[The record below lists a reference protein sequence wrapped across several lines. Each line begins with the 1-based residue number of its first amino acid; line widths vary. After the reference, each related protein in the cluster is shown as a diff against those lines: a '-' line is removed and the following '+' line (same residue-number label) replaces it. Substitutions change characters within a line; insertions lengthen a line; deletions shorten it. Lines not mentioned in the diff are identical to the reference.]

1 MSAPPEVT
9 TEVTDLPESKV
20 KIAASVPPEEVERR
34 LQAAARSFASEMKV
48 PGFRKGKVPPEIVL
62 QRIGREAV
70 MEEALREGIPDW
82 YERALISSGVTPV
95 GDPQLDMPE
104 PPAEG
109 DPLEFTIEVGVRPVA
124 ELGEYKGIEV
134 PRTVPEAPAEAIDA
148 EIERMREGLAG
159 LDTVERAAGDG
170 DFILIDYAGEIEG
183 EAFEGGAATDF
194 LLELGS
200 ETLIEGF
207 NEQLTGSE
215 AGETRTVEVTFPEEY
230 HAEHLSGK
238 EASFEVSVKEVRE
251 KSLPELDDDFA
262 ADNSDFDTLA
272 ELRADIEA
280 RLLHQAEHQVEHE
293 FNDAALDA
301 AVAKATIEIPDEIV
315 GARATEMWERVERTL
330 QQRGLYTNT
339 YVQFQGKDRDVAIA
353 DSREE
358 AEAGLKREA
367 VLAAVAEAE
376 AIEVTEEDMLEALAP
391 PAGEKGKPEKLLKR
405 IRAEGRDA
413 LLAEEIRMR
422 KAAELIVE
430 SAKPVDATPSEAG
443 DEAGAADEPGEV
455 EGGEKLWTPEGE
467 GQAPAG
473 EIWTPGDEKD

>member
-1 MSAPPEVT
+1 MSAPPEVK
-9 TEVTDLPESKV
+9 TEVTDLPDSKV
-20 KIAASVPPEEVERR
+20 KIAASVPPEEVDRR
-34 LQAAARSFASEMKV
+34 LQAAARSFAGEMKV
-48 PGFRKGKVPPEIVL
+48 PGFRKGKVPPEMVL

-70 MEEALREGIPDW
+70 MEEALREGLPEW

-109 DPLEFTIEVGVRPVA
+109 DPLEFTIEVGVRPAA

-134 PRTVPEAPAEAIDA
+134 PRPEPEVPAEAIDA
-148 EIERMREGLAG
+148 EIERMRESLAG

-170 DFILIDYAGEIEG
+170 DFILIDYAGEVDG

-207 NEQLTGSE
+207 NEQLTGSS
-215 AGETRTVEVTFPEEY
+215 AGETRTVEVTFPDEY

-238 EASFEVSVKEVRE
+238 EASFEVAVKEVRE

-262 ADNSDFDTLA
+262 AENSDFDTLE
-272 ELRADIEA
+272 ELRADIES
-280 RLLHQAEHQVEHE
+280 RLLHQAEHQVEHQ

-301 AVAKATIEIPDEIV
+301 AVANATIEIPEAIAQ
-315 GARATEMWERVERTL
+315 ARATEMWERVERTL
-330 QQRGLYTNT
+330 QQRGMDPNT
-339 YVQFQGKDRDVAIA
+339 YLQIQGKDRDEAIA

-376 AIEVTEEDMLEALAP
+376 GIEVSEEEMLEALAP

-413 LLAEEIRMR
+413 LLTEEIRMR

-430 SAKPVDATPSEAG
+430 EAKPVAAPAEEPKAAG
-443 DEAGAADEPGEV
+443 GADSGE
-455 EGGEKLWTPEGE
+455 GEKLWTPEGE
-467 GQAPAG
+467 GQSEADAG
-473 EIWTPGDEKD
+473 DLWTPGDDDKD